1 MSESLVTIVQGRR
14 HGGGGEQQK
23 DHDGAPD
30 KHGADDEVWHRLELF
45 GSCYH
50 FLYCCI
56 M

>member
-1 MSESLVTIVQGRR
+1 MGELLVVTVQRR
-14 HGGGGEQQK
+14 HHGGGGERQQ
-23 DHDGAPD
+23 DPDGAPD

-50 FLYCCI
+50 FLYYCI